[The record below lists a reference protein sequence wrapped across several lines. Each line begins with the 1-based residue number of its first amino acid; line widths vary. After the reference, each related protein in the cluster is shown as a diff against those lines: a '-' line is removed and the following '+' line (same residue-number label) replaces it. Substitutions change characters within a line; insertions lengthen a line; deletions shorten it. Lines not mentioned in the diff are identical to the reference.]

1 MSRPMVRRPH
11 HLDAGARRATLAR
24 ALADLARQERRRRAG
39 NRAAQLATV
48 AAVLGLWQLSVT
60 YWLDPF
66 YYSTPT
72 AVARRLVEW
81 FTVGTPIGSIWAQIL
96 TTLQEALIGFVIGG
110 IAGVALGLIVG
121 ASPVLSGFFGPFIRT
136 ANTVPRI
143 VLATLFVLWFGLGTP
158 SKVATVVVMVFF
170 AVFFETFRGVQEV
183 DARMIQDAELIG
195 ASRAVRITTVIMP
208 LAAPRITVGLRS
220 AAELAWIGAI
230 VAEFIGARQ
239 GLGLLV
245 HHGQATFDAT
255 GIIAGMVVM
264 TTIALL
270 GEAILTRLSKWF
282 APPR

>member
-1 MSRPMVRRPH
+1 MSRPVAQRPR
-11 HLDAGARRATLAR
+11 HLDAGARRATLAN
-24 ALADLARQERRRRAG
+24 ALAELARRERRRRAG
-39 NRAAQLATV
+39 NRVAQLATV
-48 AAVLGLWQLSVT
+48 AAVLGAWQLTVT

-72 AVARRLVEW
+72 AVAQRLVEW

-110 IAGVALGLIVG
+110 IAGVTLGLVVG
-121 ASPVLSGFFGPFIRT
+121 ASPVLSGFLGPFIKT

-143 VLATLFVLWFGLGTP
+143 VFATLFVIWFGLGTP

-170 AVFFETFRGVQEV
+170 AVFFETFRGVQEI
-183 DARMIQDAELIG
+183 DGRMIQDAELIG
-195 ASRAVRITTVIMP
+195 ASAAVRITTIIMP

-239 GLGLLV
+239 GLGLLI
-245 HHGQATFDAT
+245 HHGQSTFDAT
-255 GIIAGMVVM
+255 GIIAGMVVI
-264 TTIALL
+264 TTIAIV
-270 GEAILTRLSKWF
+270 GEATLTRLSRLF
-282 APPR
+282 SPAR